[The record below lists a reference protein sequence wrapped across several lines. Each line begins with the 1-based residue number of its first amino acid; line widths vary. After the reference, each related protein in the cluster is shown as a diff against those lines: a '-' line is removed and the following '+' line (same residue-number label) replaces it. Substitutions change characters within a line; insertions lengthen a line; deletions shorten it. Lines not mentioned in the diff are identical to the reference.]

1 MSSVYK
7 RGLIVWFAGVFYY
20 LYQYTIRVSPG
31 IMVDD
36 LMLAF
41 ALDAESLGYLIATTT
56 FFYALAQLPVG
67 VVSDLLGARKI
78 ILYSVLLC
86 TIGVAAMAWT
96 QYLPIAFVGRA
107 LIGVGSAA
115 GFICVSKISS
125 EWFPV
130 SQKALWLALTILM
143 GTLGALLGYAPLAQ
157 LTEAIG
163 WRDSLTYL
171 VWLGCFVFVVNV
183 LFLKD
188 RAVTQGE
195 FLDRAKIVG
204 QIKEVLR
211 NRFVWL
217 YALTALGMYLPISV
231 FADLWGVS
239 FLTLKYGLSREVAAK
254 VLSWSYVGTCG
265 GVIFIALVSNILKQV
280 RLLIG
285 IASAAVTVLMAVI
298 VFVPDLSNTT
308 ISVLLVLLGI
318 FVGAEILCF
327 SKVCQE
333 NDINVAATVTGFLNF
348 VVTIGAAFVQQM
360 VGGLIQWFWNGEVN
374 SEGLPIYHVSDYQQA
389 LSLVI
394 GISFSSFILAFFLQD
409 KNPSFKRQDNAV

>member
-20 LYQYTIRVSPG
+20 LYQYIIRVSPG
-31 IMVDD
+31 VMVDD

-41 ALDAESLGYLIATTT
+41 ALDAESLGYLVATTT
-56 FFYALAQLPVG
+56 FFYALVQLPVG
-67 VVSDLLGARKI
+67 VVSDLFGARKI

-86 TIGVAAMAWT
+86 TLGVAAMAWT
-96 QYLPIAFVGRA
+96 HYLPVAFAGRA
-107 LIGVGSAA
+107 LIGIGSAA
-115 GFICVSKISS
+115 GFICVSKVSS

-130 SQKALWLALTILM
+130 SQKALWLALTVLM
-143 GTLGALLGYAPLAQ
+143 GTLGALLGYAPLAR

-171 VWLGCFVFVVNV
+171 VWLGCLVFIFNI

-188 RAVTQGE
+188 RAITQDK
-195 FLDRAKIVG
+195 FLDQGKIVQ
-204 QIKEVLR
+204 QIKEVLQS
-211 NRFVWL
+211 RFVWL

-265 GVIFIALVSNILKQV
+265 GVIFIALISNILNQV

-285 IASAAVTVLMAVI
+285 IAAAAVTALMTVI
-298 VFVPDLSNTT
+298 VFMPDLSNTVL
-308 ISVLLVLLGI
+308 SVLLVLLGV
-318 FVGAEILCF
+318 FVGTEILCF
-327 SKVCQE
+327 SKACQE

-360 VGGLIQWFWNGEVN
+360 VGGLIKWFWNGETN
-374 SEGLPIYHVSDYQQA
+374 NEGLPIYQVSDYQQA

-394 GISFSSFILAFFLQD
+394 GISFLSFLLAFFLQD
-409 KNPSFKRQDNAV
+409 KNPSLKRQDKAA